1 MIYLIVTKD
10 DKLCKIGKAVSPTK
24 RLKQLQTGCPYE
36 LYIKET
42 VEGDVTLESY
52 FHKKYKIYKTHG
64 EWFNYSENIS
74 LKSNYL
80 EICYENELKINKIFY
95 SFIYE
100 NFNSSQIGRIFKLL
114 DLIEGDKN
122 LLFLNNELV
131 NKKTLFEYVELT
143 RNRFSDFIKLLIKVN
158 LLVEVDKNFIF
169 NPYYVKRKKLIDEKS
184 LCYFNDLRS

>member
-10 DKLCKIGKAVSPTK
+10 SKLCKIGKAVSPTK

-42 VEGDVTLESY
+42 VEGDVTLENY

-64 EWFNYSENIS
+64 EWFNYNENIS

-80 EICYENELKINKIFY
+80 EICYEKELKINKIFY

-114 DLIEGDKN
+114 DLIDG
-122 LLFLNNELV
+122 
-131 NKKTLFEYVELT
+131 
-143 RNRFSDFIKLLIKVN
+143 
-158 LLVEVDKNFIF
+158 DKNFIF